1 MRRPWPTGGGG
12 GRGGTG
18 GCCAKR
24 KKERK
29 KERKRE
35 RERERE
41 KEVVHKILN
50 ICTHYTEVLMRESVI
65 THVAVMTLFLVISDT
80 FNVY

>member
-29 KERKRE
+29 KERE